1 MVTGMVLC
9 MSLYGSASAYFSNN
23 LDGGSFIGNYFSTV
37 LNNFVFALPL
47 QLIIIGPLVRYVF
60 QSFVKGKMADALS

>member
-1 MVTGMVLC
+1 